1 MASTSTNKQPL
12 LIDRVF
18 HEVYEMSTQ
27 TILTTKV
34 TGTNFAQ
41 KILDCTTNDGAMIE
55 DIYVISQGP
64 GDDSGSPVPYAI
76 NLYMTTDSDF
86 LRDSARFV
94 GQVEASLTG
103 NTWTHMTDMPYV
115 LAPVAQVGTEAQL
128 KAFYVPKGKALWAA
142 RQTTNL
148 TDNIS
153 NAPLLG
159 VSGGFF

>member
-18 HEVYEMSTQ
+18 HEVYEMGTQ

-34 TGTNFAQ
+34 TGTNFAE
-41 KILDCTTNDGAMIE
+41 KILDCTSNDGALIE
-55 DIYVISQGP
+55 DIYVISQGA
-64 GDDSGSPVPYAI
+64 GEENGGPVPYAI
-76 NLYMTTDSDF
+76 NLYMTTDFDF

-94 GQVEASLTG
+94 GQIEASTTP
-103 NTWTHMTDMPYV
+103 NAWTHLTDMPYV
-115 LAPVAQVGTEAQL
+115 LAPVAQVGSEKQL
-128 KAFYVPKGKALWAA
+128 KAFYVPRGKALWAA

-148 TDNIS
+148 TDNIT

>member
-1 MASTSTNKQPL
+1 MSSTSTNKQPL

-18 HEVYEMSTQ
+18 HEVYEMATQ

-55 DIYVISQGP
+55 DIYVISQG
-64 GDDSGSPVPYAI
+64 SGTENGIPVEYAI
-76 NLYMTTDSDF
+76 NLYLTTDSDF
-86 LRDSARFV
+86 LRDNARFV
-94 GQVEASLTG
+94 GQIEASTTP
-103 NTWTHMTDMPYV
+103 NDWTHLSNMPYV
-115 LAPVAQVGTEAQL
+115 LAPVAQVGSEPQL

-142 RQTTNL
+142 RQTSNL